1 MSVNEISYR
10 QRYLNLLKNLFN
22 SFFEHQSFEIA
33 QIVIHEYESYRM
45 DEELSI
51 DDSIEALLL
60 KAMEEADT
68 DEMATEFACVF
79 DNVVADPLILDLLS
93 NWLDSKNNWL
103 RVAAATIFYSQAK
116 LANARLFISEK
127 ITARLGVEKNTE
139 IKILLLRAL
148 GEASS
153 EPIHPKF
160 LVGEKNAQVRE
171 EAVKAYYNIASR
183 GNSDF
188 KNKAFFCLANITEID
203 RNNDVRRA
211 AIKAV
216 LSLGGVR
223 MILAEY
229 LDYLDRR
236 KAGLFLYF
244 KLWLK

>member
-79 DNVVADPLILDLLS
+79 DNVVADPLVLDLLS

-116 LANARLFISEK
+116 LANARMFISGR

-148 GEASS
+148 GEAGG

-160 LVGEKNAQVRE
+160 LAGEKNAQVRVA
-171 EAVKAYYNIASR
+171 AVQAYYNIASR
-183 GNSDF
+183 GNTNF
-188 KNKAFFCLANITEID
+188 QNEALICLVKIAEKD
-203 RNNDVRRA
+203 RNKDVRNA
-211 AIKAV
+211 AIDAV
-216 LSLGGVR
+216 LSLGEFV
-223 MILAEY
+223 
-229 LDYLDRR
+229 
-236 KAGLFLYF
+236 
-244 KLWLK
+244 